1 MGLGLL
7 VFYIWPIVKTVVSSF
22 QKVGAFGSTE
32 WIGLT
37 NWERII
43 GDVEIPRA
51 FLNTLVFTGVVLLGI
66 PIAVIIASLM
76 NRPGLAW
83 SKFYRVMFFMP
94 YLAMPVA
101 VTLVWRIMFNSSYG
115 LINYALGGIG
125 IDGPVWL
132 ASYPASLFAVSL
144 LGLWSSFGFAI
155 IILSAGL
162 RAIPGELYEAAQ
174 IDGANQ
180 WRQFTHVTLP
190 LLTPSIFL
198 LTVMTAISSFQL
210 FDQLYAMMD
219 NGNPALQKSKSL
231 VYLFYEAGFIRN
243 QRGYASA
250 LALVIF
256 AVIALI
262 TFLQFRAQKKW
273 VHYV

>member
-7 VFYIWPIVKTVVSSF
+7 VFYIWPIVKTVVNSF

-101 VTLVWRIMFNSSYG
+101 VTLVWRIMFNSNYG
-115 LINYALGGIG
+115 LINYALGRIG

>member
-7 VFYIWPIVKTVVSSF
+7 VFYIWPIVKTIINSF

-32 WIGLT
+32 WIGLA

-101 VTLVWRIMFNSSYG
+101 VTLVWRIMFNSNYG
-115 LINYALGGIG
+115 LINYALGKVG

-162 RAIPGELYEAAQ
+162 KAIPGELYEAAQ

-262 TFLQFRAQKKW
+262 TYLQFRAQKKW